1 MSFNED
7 FLWGGAVTAHQS
19 EGAYEAGGKSPAVC
33 DLIPLEGPSG
43 FKEDDNFSHSNF
55 KDGIDVYH
63 RYDEDFAM
71 LEELGFTSYRF
82 SIDWSRVSP
91 DGIHFSEESM
101 QYYDDF
107 IDSMIKHGMDPICSL
122 YHFEMPQVLYE
133 KYNGFYSR
141 KVVDM
146 FVDYANKMIDR
157 YGDRVKKWVSF
168 NEQNSIGED
177 KSSKIAYGAVC
188 PEGVNEEAFIN
199 QLVHNTFV
207 AHAKVVEK
215 VHTVKDAIVLGM
227 VIYFPCYAYSC
238 NPQDQLTAFNA
249 NENMN
254 KYFEMFTYGTYS
266 AYSLSQMKKN
276 GTMPVMEEGDLEL
289 LKNNTCDW
297 LSLSYYF
304 SLTVKHGEGKV
315 NNPYIQASDWGWPI
329 DPMGLRLGLRDIYA
343 KYRLPIMVT
352 ENGLG
357 TRDEFIDGTVE
368 DDYRIDYMKKH
379 IEAIHSA
386 VDEGVDCRGY
396 LMWGPIDILSS
407 HAEMDKRYGVI
418 YVNRDNDDLKDMKR
432 YKKKSFHW
440 YQKVIQSNGKDIEN
454 N

>member
-1 MSFNED
+1 M
-7 FLWGGAVTAHQS
+7 
-19 EGAYEAGGKSPAVC
+19 
-33 DLIPLEGPSG
+33 
-43 FKEDDNFSHSNF
+43 
-55 KDGIDVYH
+55 
-63 RYDEDFAM
+63 
-71 LEELGFTSYRF
+71 
-82 SIDWSRVSP
+82 
-91 DGIHFSEESM
+91 
-101 QYYDDF
+101 
-107 IDSMIKHGMDPICSL
+107 
-122 YHFEMPQVLYE
+122 
-133 KYNGFYSR
+133 
-141 KVVDM
+141 
-146 FVDYANKMIDR
+146 
-157 YGDRVKKWVSF
+157 
-168 NEQNSIGED
+168 
-177 KSSKIAYGAVC
+177 
-188 PEGVNEEAFIN
+188 NEEAFIN